1 MKPQCTSAWGCAPSS
16 ASSIRQSS
24 CLCTASTFRVLVVLQ
39 GPAGTPRWGFVACQK
54 VCPGKGKYNSEV
66 VLNYEH
72 RLPGA
77 LTMCVVSE
85 VLWAGVL
92 ATAQLPTS
100 FPHPSCLPSPHL
112 GGKASHYTTCFPPIH
127 LHPSLLHWRRPT
139 PQTCLSTFWRLC
151 TGSL

>member
-1 MKPQCTSAWGCAPSS
+1 MKPQCTSTWGCAPSS

-24 CLCTASTFRVLVVLQ
+24 CLCTASTFRVHGVLQ

-54 VCPGKGKYNSEV
+54 VCPGKGKYDSEV